1 MSIASSLTIAQPNP
15 DGSLPVPAAPDA
27 AANAAAEALQR
38 EAQLEALQAQVAQLQ
53 EILAKPL
60 TEILAEH
67 DKASEAAAAWDSF
80 GAMWM
85 LSQRAMRRVAMD
97 LAAQQGVSEQEVVA
111 RALAYANQVLNVED
125 EDLGGT
131 VAPAQL
137 AHIARHKA
145 FLRKRVSVG
154 PNCRAHTPDFSAPA
168 GRVPQSPGKS
178 FSASASSI
186 QAFTPGSSRTRCY
199 VGGDVRAERA
209 ERTCAGACTRGQ
221 SRRRPR

>member
-1 MSIASSLTIAQPNP
+1 MSTEFLASLS
-15 DGSLPVPAAPDA
+15 A
-27 AANAAAEALQR
+27 AALPPPEGSAAQWQERAENLQER
-38 EAQLEALQAQVAQLQ
+38 VDSLQ

-60 TEILAEH
+60 NEILAERE
-67 DKASEAAAAWDSF
+67 KSQEAAAAWDSF

-145 FLRKRVSVG
+145 FLRKQFR
-154 PNCRAHTPDFSAPA
+154 
-168 GRVPQSPGKS
+168 
-178 FSASASSI
+178 
-186 QAFTPGSSRTRCY
+186 
-199 VGGDVRAERA
+199 
-209 ERTCAGACTRGQ
+209 
-221 SRRRPR
+221 